1 MDGTKFYPIYA
12 ESSWW
17 NTLMPTDHHQHS
29 YLSAIM
35 PISHHDYPPSESQA
49 FETALQAFQYCS

>member
-1 MDGTKFYPIYA
+1 
-12 ESSWW
+12 
-17 NTLMPTDHHQHS
+17 MPTDHHQHS
-29 YLSAIM
+29 YLSAII